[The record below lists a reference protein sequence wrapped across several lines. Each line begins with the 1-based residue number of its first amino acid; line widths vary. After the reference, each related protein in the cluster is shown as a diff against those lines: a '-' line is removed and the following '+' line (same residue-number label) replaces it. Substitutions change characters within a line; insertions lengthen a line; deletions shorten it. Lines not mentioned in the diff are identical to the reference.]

1 MHIVDAE
8 NRSTTIKNVG
18 PGENVSSLLSFVD
31 VATGHPNVYRTV
43 CCRAVADSV
52 IVKLP
57 SLAFQELFEQSP
69 DTMIRVVQLIM
80 ARVQRVIFIALH
92 QYLGLTSELVR
103 QGEDYAAE
111 YRGDA
116 VGSISSE
123 ESLNDALDAADDVII
138 ASPTNSAASAAA
150 GAPNRLTHDVLVN
163 RAVCG
168 FQAELDID
176 NADFLRDR

>member
-57 SLAFQELFEQSP
+57 SLAFRELFEQSP
-69 DTMIRVVQLIM
+69 DTMIRVVQ
-80 ARVQRVIFIALH
+80 
-92 QYLGLTSELVR
+92 G
-103 QGEDYAAE
+103 GN
-111 YRGDA
+111 
-116 VGSISSE
+116 SIDSKIIRIKIYQKWPQKNSSKGHMLMLCMI
-123 ESLNDALDAADDVII
+123 SFN
-138 ASPTNSAASAAA
+138 
-150 GAPNRLTHDVLVN
+150 VLK
-163 RAVCG
+163 
-168 FQAELDID
+168 FS
-176 NADFLRDR
+176 

>member
-1 MHIVDAE
+1 
-8 NRSTTIKNVG
+8 
-18 PGENVSSLLSFVD
+18 
-31 VATGHPNVYRTV
+31 
-43 CCRAVADSV
+43 
-52 IVKLP
+52 
-57 SLAFQELFEQSP
+57 
-69 DTMIRVVQLIM
+69 M

-111 YRGDA
+111 YCGA

-123 ESLNDALDAADDVII
+123 ESLNDALDAVSPDGI
-138 ASPTNSAASAAA
+138 ASPTNSASAAE
-150 GAPNRLTHDVLVN
+150 PNRGLYHDVLVN
-163 RAVCG
+163 RAVSG

>member
-1 MHIVDAE
+1 
-8 NRSTTIKNVG
+8 
-18 PGENVSSLLSFVD
+18 
-31 VATGHPNVYRTV
+31 
-43 CCRAVADSV
+43 
-52 IVKLP
+52 
-57 SLAFQELFEQSP
+57 
-69 DTMIRVVQLIM
+69 M

-111 YRGDA
+111 YCGGA

-123 ESLNDALDAADDVII
+123 ESLNDALDAVSPDGI
-138 ASPTNSAASAAA
+138 ASPTNSASAE
-150 GAPNRLTHDVLVN
+150 PNRGLSHDVLVN
-163 RAVCG
+163 RAVSG

>member
-57 SLAFQELFEQSP
+57 SLAFRELFEQSP
-69 DTMIRVVQLIM
+69 DTMIRVVQ
-80 ARVQRVIFIALH
+80 
-92 QYLGLTSELVR
+92 G
-103 QGEDYAAE
+103 GN
-111 YRGDA
+111 
-116 VGSISSE
+116 SIDFKISIKSTKNE
-123 ESLNDALDAADDVII
+123 MDMISFSLNAA
-138 ASPTNSAASAAA
+138 NY
-150 GAPNRLTHDVLVN
+150 RL
-163 RAVCG
+163 
-168 FQAELDID
+168 
-176 NADFLRDR
+176 

>member
-111 YRGDA
+111 YCGGA

-123 ESLNDALDAADDVII
+123 ESLNDALDAVVSPDGI
-138 ASPTNSAASAAA
+138 ASPTNSASAE
-150 GAPNRLTHDVLVN
+150 PNRGLSHDVLVN
-163 RAVCG
+163 RAVSG

>member
-103 QGEDYAAE
+103 QGEDYA
-111 YRGDA
+111 